1 MTCQGYA
8 EMFPPGYRNMQ
19 VSVLYLEPVAGDELL
34 SESIHGPS
42 DETSPDRLLPSGKYS
57 RSPRYSAELEVARR
71 IVGGELVVSEEGN
84 SSQGS
89 CIVSQSDPYGVV
101 DHPPEQLQQP

>member
-1 MTCQGYA
+1 MLGQGYA
-8 EMFPPGYRNMQ
+8 EMFPSRYRNMQ

-34 SESIHGPS
+34 FESIWGPS

-57 RSPRYSAELEVARR
+57 RGTRYSAELVVARR
-71 IVGGELVVSEEGN
+71 IVAGEFVVSEEGK

-89 CIVSQSDPYGVV
+89 CIVNQSDPYGVV
-101 DHPPEQLQQP
+101 DHPPEQFQQP